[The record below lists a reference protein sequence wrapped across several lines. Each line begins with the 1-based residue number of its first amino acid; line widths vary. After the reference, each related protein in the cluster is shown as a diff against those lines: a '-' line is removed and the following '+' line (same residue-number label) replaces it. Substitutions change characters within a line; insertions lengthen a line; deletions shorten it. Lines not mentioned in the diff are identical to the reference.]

1 MTKDIRNELENKMS
15 PKTKIQSKNS
25 VFYQEKPTTRQNILP
40 TIAFKITVSTVFFFS
55 ILNIYTCKHKIYNHQ
70 SYIYLICLGMKK
82 MIIIKIKIKIFKKL
96 KL

>member
-40 TIAFKITVSTVFFFS
+40 TIAFKITVSTVFFF
-55 ILNIYTCKHKIYNHQ
+55 LY
-70 SYIYLICLGMKK
+70 
-82 MIIIKIKIKIFKKL
+82 
-96 KL
+96 

>member
-55 ILNIYTCKHKIYNHQ
+55 ILNIYTCKQNLQ
-70 SYIYLICLGMKK
+70 SPVIYLLNMPGNEKK
-82 MIIIKIKIKIFKKL
+82 KIKIKIKKKN
-96 KL
+96 